1 MKKVIR
7 LIALSLVLV
16 MALGVLASCG
26 KTLSGKYS
34 ADILGTG
41 TTLTFDGKN
50 VKVAVTVLSQEVA
63 SVDATYEIKD
73 DKITFDFVDEDK
85 VENDKA
91 KDVLESWK
99 APATFE
105 EGDGYIKIGG
115 VKYTKADK

>member
-16 MALGVLASCG
+16 MAMGVLASCG

-34 ADILGTG
+34 ADIFGTG

-99 APATFE
+99 APAAFE